1 MSAFDNNN
9 TPADPNPITE
19 NFLDNLVGEGKK
31 FLDPEALAKGKYEA
45 DVHVTNLERQLAEL
59 RTDLDQGTKITEL
72 MELVREQHKPAP
84 VVDPN
89 ASPVVPG
96 DTSSGQM
103 TEDELKSLIEQHVSE
118 RDKQTSVTKN
128 ITDAEKALEDKY
140 GESAVRVITSR
151 AAELGMTVDQ
161 MKELAG
167 TSPKVF
173 SRLVGL
179 DDRASFSGTFLGE
192 TQRSEGAT
200 LKSAD
205 TRNFAFYQEMRKK
218 NRAHY
223 YSPKVQMQMMKD
235 REAMGRE
242 AFGT

>member
-1 MSAFDNNN
+1 MSAFNDKI
-9 TPADPNPITE
+9 PADPDPITQD
-19 NFLDNLVGEGKK
+19 FLDNLVGEGKK
-31 FLDPEALAKGKYEA
+31 FADPEALAKGKYEA
-45 DVHVTNLERQLAEL
+45 DVHVTNLERQLAEM
-59 RTDLDQGTKITEL
+59 RNDIDQGAKITEL

-84 VVDPN
+84 KDLDK
-89 ASPVVPG
+89 SPVVPG

-128 ITDAEKALEDKY
+128 ITDSEKALEDKY
-140 GESAVRVITSR
+140 GEAAGRVITTR
-151 AAELGMTVDQ
+151 AAELGMSVDQ

-179 DDRASFSGTFLGE
+179 DDKASFSGTFLGE

-205 TRNFAFYQEMRKK
+205 TRNFAFYQDLRKK

-235 REAMGRE
+235 REEMGRK
-242 AFGT
+242 AFGN